1 MTNEGPDQTIPN
13 KQMQIQSQ
21 NQRKDFLLS
30 KYVSGIGKYHRPLN
44 RTGVV
49 SERRGERKPF
59 PIFNQCVIALALIY
73 MYIFKQSKAQGLGG
87 KNTAASQN

>member
-44 RTGVV
+44 RTGVLP
-49 SERRGERKPF
+49 ERRGE
-59 PIFNQCVIALALIY
+59 IFQPNV
-73 MYIFKQSKAQGLGG
+73 LG
-87 KNTAASQN
+87 NAIPMF

>member
-1 MTNEGPDQTIPN
+1 MTNEGPDQAFPN
-13 KQMQIQSQ
+13 KQMPVQSQ
-21 NQRKDFLLS
+21 NQRTDFLLS
-30 KYVSGIGKYHRPLN
+30 KHVSGIGKYHRPLN

-59 PIFNQCVIALALIY
+59 PMFNQCVLLLLLY
-73 MYIFKQSKAQGLGG
+73 RYIFKQSKAQGLGG